1 MKLQGVNFKAEI
13 NLDNS
18 NSCSVEYTDFG
29 EVATGV
35 SFTFPDYIKHRFHV
49 GDRLVLPTA
58 MIKKYIKE
66 KKELKVVL
74 TEVVIDCD
82 DNVYLENCAL
92 SHVKLNG
99 DINISDSVIRGSIDP
114 NDYGVRELDLNSY
127 ITDSNIKDC
136 LVFAKFMNINESNL
150 VGVIIKAY
158 NLLVDN
164 SNILGGFMTGMQTA
178 HMTNSNIKSCKL
190 HRNFKVTNSKL
201 ENISFDLYR
210 SYLYA
215 LDSTIIFEALTSMRS
230 DMAPHFT
237 FTNTDIRS
245 IEDIQFSRSGEQFTQ
260 TEKDFLR
267 LINFVPSRTTSFSIE
282 TMTEEKYKRY
292 KSQIDIRAI
301 SSYEKFTAPNRLKL
315 LKILVKH
322 RLISKVRAQ
331 ALLNAY
337 NYTDILSKDWEQISL
352 EEFQKTSSPW
362 KYLDPNKMIRAN
374 YYKRWLTD
382 TDFENL
388 EKHKHNKYVWS
399 PYLGVYI
406 LNVRTC
412 HSFTPDFGMLFEY
425 TDSNQETEYWFE
437 YRKFFY
443 VEYNLVTNTFTG
455 DMNDED
461 EDDYDDEDDYE
472 DDYEDEDETDNY
484 LSAMNSG
491 TYWWE
496 NWDRVNT
503 NINGI
508 KLFYIGDSYPEY
520 TTFNGHIFEVADY
533 SNIIKSY
540 HSTAKNKFVGV
551 GDYFLGVEL
560 EMEMNDYG
568 KKNLVYKEL
577 HRLLHTNKNFVL
589 ERDGSLNYGF
599 ELITQPHTY
608 EKLLKTLKVVEE
620 IPNVSAKSSRC
631 GMHVHISRKA
641 FKEELEQ
648 GTLILICMHL
658 QNYFK
663 KFSER
668 KSYDFCRLYLRG
680 ATFSDIDSWN
690 KVFSNRS
697 ERRMFVNL
705 TNTQTVEFRIFQ
717 GSTDYKTI
725 VANVQMVIILQ
736 KLVRNILLELG
747 IAFDT
752 TKTETN
758 FERIKERVLKLDKTD
773 LINIAESQDF
783 SEFIEKNAKIKK

>member
-1 MKLQGVNFKAEI
+1 
-13 NLDNS
+13 
-18 NSCSVEYTDFG
+18 
-29 EVATGV
+29 
-35 SFTFPDYIKHRFHV
+35 
-49 GDRLVLPTA
+49 
-58 MIKKYIKE
+58 
-66 KKELKVVL
+66 
-74 TEVVIDCD
+74 
-82 DNVYLENCAL
+82 
-92 SHVKLNG
+92 
-99 DINISDSVIRGSIDP
+99 
-114 NDYGVRELDLNSY
+114 
-127 ITDSNIKDC
+127 
-136 LVFAKFMNINESNL
+136 
-150 VGVIIKAY
+150 
-158 NLLVDN
+158 
-164 SNILGGFMTGMQTA
+164 
-178 HMTNSNIKSCKL
+178 
-190 HRNFKVTNSKL
+190 
-201 ENISFDLYR
+201 
-210 SYLYA
+210 
-215 LDSTIIFEALTSMRS
+215 
-230 DMAPHFT
+230 MAPHFT

-331 ALLNAY
+331 TILKAY

-388 EKHKHNKYVWS
+388 EKHKHNSYVWS

-461 EDDYDDEDDYE
+461 PVA
-472 DDYEDEDETDNY
+472 EDETDNY
-484 LSAMNSG
+484 LSAMRTG

-520 TTFNGHIFEVADY
+520 TTFNGSILECADY

-631 GMHVHISRKA
+631 GMHVHISKKA

-705 TNTQTVEFRIFQ
+705 TNDNTIEFRIFQ
-717 GSTDYKTI
+717 GSTDYKNI

-747 IAFDT
+747 IDFNTSKT
-752 TKTETN
+752 TEN
-758 FERIKERVLKLDKTD
+758 FERIKERVLKLDRTD
-773 LINIAESQDF
+773 LINIAESQAF

>member
-1 MKLQGVNFKAEI
+1 MNLQGVNFKAEI
-13 NLDNS
+13 NMDDPGK
-18 NSCSVEYTDFG
+18 CSVEYTAFG

-35 SFTFPDYIKHRFHV
+35 SFTFPDYMKHKFHV

-99 DINISDSVIRGSIDP
+99 DINISDSVIRGSTDP

-150 VGVIIKAY
+150 VGVVIKAY

-178 HMTNSNIKSCKL
+178 HMTNSNIKSCMLRK
-190 HRNFKVTNSKL
+190 NFKVTNSEL
-201 ENISFDLYR
+201 ENISFDLNR

-282 TMTEEKYKRY
+282 KMTDEKYKMY
-292 KSQIDIRAI
+292 KSRIEIRAI
-301 SSYEKFTAPNRLKL
+301 SSYEKLTAPNRLKL

-331 ALLNAY
+331 TILTAY
-337 NYTDILSKDWEQISL
+337 NYTEIFSKDWEQISL

-382 TDFENL
+382 TDFKNL
-388 EKHKHNKYVWS
+388 EKHKHNSYVWS

-455 DMNDED
+455 DMNDDDDEDDEDD
-461 EDDYDDEDDYE
+461 EDDYD
-472 DDYEDEDETDNY
+472 
-484 LSAMNSG
+484 LSAMRTG

-508 KLFYIGDSYPEY
+508 KLFHIGDSYPEY
-520 TTFNGHIFEVADY
+520 TTFNGSILECADY

-540 HSTAKNKFVGV
+540 HSTTKNKFVGV

-631 GMHVHISRKA
+631 GMHVHISKKA

-680 ATFSDIDSWN
+680 TAISYIDSWN
-690 KVFSNRS
+690 KVFSERS

-705 TNTQTVEFRIFQ
+705 TNNDTVEFRIFQ

-747 IAFDT
+747 IDFDT
-752 TKTETN
+752 PKTVAN

>member
-1 MKLQGVNFKAEI
+1 MNLQGVNFKAEI
-13 NLDNS
+13 NLDNP

-150 VGVIIKAY
+150 VGVVIKAY

-215 LDSTIIFEALTSMRS
+215 LDSTIIFEALTSMQS

-237 FTNTDIRS
+237 FTNTDIRN

-282 TMTEEKYKRY
+282 TMTKEKYKRY
-292 KSQIDIRAI
+292 QSQIDIRAI

-331 ALLNAY
+331 TILKAY

-388 EKHKHNKYVWS
+388 EKHKHNSYVWS

-461 EDDYDDEDDYE
+461 DYD
-472 DDYEDEDETDNY
+472 DEDETDNY
-484 LSAMNSG
+484 LSAMRTG

-520 TTFNGHIFEVADY
+520 TTFNGSILECADY

-540 HSTAKNKFVGV
+540 HSTTKNKFVGV

-631 GMHVHISRKA
+631 GMHVHISKKA

-690 KVFSNRS
+690 RVFSNRS

-705 TNTQTVEFRIFQ
+705 TNDNTIEFRIFQ
-717 GSTDYKTI
+717 GSTDYKNI

-747 IAFDT
+747 IDFNTSKT
-752 TKTETN
+752 TEN
-758 FERIKERVLKLDKTD
+758 FERIKERVLKLDRTD
-773 LINIAESQDF
+773 LINIAESQAF

>member
-1 MKLQGVNFKAEI
+1 MNLQGVNFKAEI
-13 NLDNS
+13 NLDNP
-18 NSCSVEYTDFG
+18 NSCSVEYTAFG

-74 TEVVIDCD
+74 TEVAINCD

-99 DINISDSVIRGSIDP
+99 DINISNSVIRGSIDP

-136 LVFAKFMNINESNL
+136 LVFAKFMNINESDINN
-150 VGVIIKAY
+150 VVIKAY

-215 LDSTIIFEALTSMRS
+215 LDSSIIFEALTSMRS

-292 KSQIDIRAI
+292 KSQINIREI

-331 ALLNAY
+331 TILKAY

-388 EKHKHNKYVWS
+388 EKHKHNSYVWS

-406 LNVRTC
+406 LNVRAT

-443 VEYNLVTNTFTG
+443 VEYNLITNTFTG

-461 EDDYDDEDDYE
+461 DYD
-472 DDYEDEDETDNY
+472 DEDETDNY
-484 LSAMNSG
+484 LSAMRTG

-503 NINGI
+503 SINGI
-508 KLFYIGDSYPEY
+508 KLFYIGDPYPEY
-520 TTFNGHIFEVADY
+520 TTFNGSILECADY
-533 SNIIKSY
+533 SSIIKSY

-631 GMHVHISRKA
+631 GMHVHISKKA
-641 FKEELEQ
+641 FKGELEQ

-705 TNTQTVEFRIFQ
+705 TNEQTVEFRIFQ

-747 IAFDT
+747 IDFNTSKT
-752 TKTETN
+752 TEN

>member
-1 MKLQGVNFKAEI
+1 MNLQGVNFKAEI
-13 NLDNS
+13 NLDNP
-18 NSCSVEYTDFG
+18 NSCSVEYTAFG

-127 ITDSNIKDC
+127 ITDSNIKES

-150 VGVIIKAY
+150 VGGAIKAY

-282 TMTEEKYKRY
+282 TMSDEKYKMY

-331 ALLNAY
+331 TILKAY

-388 EKHKHNKYVWS
+388 EKHKHNSYVWS

-425 TDSNQETEYWFE
+425 MDSNQETEYWFE

-461 EDDYDDEDDYE
+461 EDDYDDEDDY
-472 DDYEDEDETDNY
+472 YDEDETDNY
-484 LSAMNSG
+484 LRAMRTGN
-491 TYWWE
+491 YWWE

-508 KLFYIGDSYPEY
+508 KLLYIGDSYPEY
-520 TTFNGHIFEVADY
+520 TTFNGSILECADY

-705 TNTQTVEFRIFQ
+705 TNDNTVEFRIFQ

-758 FERIKERVLKLDKTD
+758 FERIKERVLKLDRTD

>member
-1 MKLQGVNFKAEI
+1 MNLQGVNFKAEI
-13 NLDNS
+13 NMDNP
-18 NSCSVEYTDFG
+18 NSCSVEYTAFG

-99 DINISDSVIRGSIDP
+99 GINISDSVIRGSTDP

-150 VGVIIKAY
+150 VDVTIKAY

-178 HMTNSNIKSCKL
+178 HMTNSNIKSCML
-190 HRNFKVTNSKL
+190 RRNFKVTNSKL

-237 FTNTDIRS
+237 FTNTDIRN

-267 LINFVPSRTTSFSIE
+267 LINFIPSRTTSFSIE
-282 TMTEEKYKRY
+282 KRAEGKYKMY

-331 ALLNAY
+331 TILTAY
-337 NYTDILSKDWEQISL
+337 NYTEIFSKDWEQISL

-382 TDFENL
+382 TDFKNL
-388 EKHKHNKYVWS
+388 EKHKHNSYVWS

-437 YRKFFY
+437 YRKFFH

-461 EDDYDDEDDYE
+461 EDDIVIEI
-472 DDYEDEDETDNY
+472 DETDNY

-496 NWDRVNT
+496 NWDRINT

-520 TTFNGHIFEVADY
+520 TTFNGSILECADY
-533 SNIIKSY
+533 SGIIKSY
-540 HSTAKNKFVGV
+540 HSTEKNKFVGV

-568 KKNLVYKEL
+568 KKNMVYKEL
-577 HRLLHTNKNFVL
+577 HRLFHTNKNFVL

-631 GMHVHISRKA
+631 GMHVHISKKA

-697 ERRMFVNL
+697 ERRMFINL
-705 TNTQTVEFRIFQ
+705 TNNQTVEFRIFQ

-747 IAFDT
+747 IDFDT
-752 TKTETN
+752 PKTTEN
-758 FERIKERVLKLDKTD
+758 FERIKERVLKLNRTD

>member
-1 MKLQGVNFKAEI
+1 MNLQGVNFKAEI
-13 NLDNS
+13 NLDNP
-18 NSCSVEYTDFG
+18 NSCSVEYTAFG

-150 VGVIIKAY
+150 VGVVIKAY

-282 TMTEEKYKRY
+282 TMTEEKYKMY

-331 ALLNAY
+331 TILKAY

-388 EKHKHNKYVWS
+388 EKHKHNSYVWS

-461 EDDYDDEDDYE
+461 A
-472 DDYEDEDETDNY
+472 EDEDDNY
-484 LSAMNSG
+484 LSAMRTG

-508 KLFYIGDSYPEY
+508 KLLYIGDSYPEY
-520 TTFNGHIFEVADY
+520 TTFNGSILECADY

-631 GMHVHISRKA
+631 GMHVHISKKA

-705 TNTQTVEFRIFQ
+705 TNDNTVEFRIFQ
-717 GSTDYKTI
+717 GSTDYKNI

-747 IAFDT
+747 IDFNTSKT
-752 TKTETN
+752 TEN
-758 FERIKERVLKLDKTD
+758 FERIKERVLKLDRTD

>member
-1 MKLQGVNFKAEI
+1 
-13 NLDNS
+13 
-18 NSCSVEYTDFG
+18 
-29 EVATGV
+29 
-35 SFTFPDYIKHRFHV
+35 
-49 GDRLVLPTA
+49 
-58 MIKKYIKE
+58 
-66 KKELKVVL
+66 
-74 TEVVIDCD
+74 
-82 DNVYLENCAL
+82 
-92 SHVKLNG
+92 
-99 DINISDSVIRGSIDP
+99 
-114 NDYGVRELDLNSY
+114 
-127 ITDSNIKDC
+127 
-136 LVFAKFMNINESNL
+136 
-150 VGVIIKAY
+150 
-158 NLLVDN
+158 
-164 SNILGGFMTGMQTA
+164 
-178 HMTNSNIKSCKL
+178 
-190 HRNFKVTNSKL
+190 
-201 ENISFDLYR
+201 
-210 SYLYA
+210 
-215 LDSTIIFEALTSMRS
+215 MR
-230 DMAPHFT
+230 T
-237 FTNTDIRS
+237 
-245 IEDIQFSRSGEQFTQ
+245 
-260 TEKDFLR
+260 
-267 LINFVPSRTTSFSIE
+267 
-282 TMTEEKYKRY
+282 
-292 KSQIDIRAI
+292 
-301 SSYEKFTAPNRLKL
+301 
-315 LKILVKH
+315 
-322 RLISKVRAQ
+322 
-331 ALLNAY
+331 
-337 NYTDILSKDWEQISL
+337 
-352 EEFQKTSSPW
+352 
-362 KYLDPNKMIRAN
+362 
-374 YYKRWLTD
+374 
-382 TDFENL
+382 
-388 EKHKHNKYVWS
+388 
-399 PYLGVYI
+399 
-406 LNVRTC
+406 
-412 HSFTPDFGMLFEY
+412 
-425 TDSNQETEYWFE
+425 
-437 YRKFFY
+437 
-443 VEYNLVTNTFTG
+443 
-455 DMNDED
+455 
-461 EDDYDDEDDYE
+461 
-472 DDYEDEDETDNY
+472 
-484 LSAMNSG
+484 G

-520 TTFNGHIFEVADY
+520 TTFNGSILECADY

-631 GMHVHISRKA
+631 GMHVHISKKA

-705 TNTQTVEFRIFQ
+705 TNDNTIEFRIFQ
-717 GSTDYKTI
+717 GSTDYKNI

-747 IAFDT
+747 IDFNTSKT
-752 TKTETN
+752 TEN
-758 FERIKERVLKLDKTD
+758 FERIKERVLKLDRTD
-773 LINIAESQDF
+773 LINIAESHDF

>member
-1 MKLQGVNFKAEI
+1 MNLQGVNFKAEI

-18 NSCSVEYTDFG
+18 NSCSVEYTAFG

-49 GDRLVLPTA
+49 GDRLVLPTE

-150 VGVIIKAY
+150 VGVAIKAY

-164 SNILGGFMTGMQTA
+164 SNIAGGSIHGMQTA
-178 HMTNSNIKSCKL
+178 HMTNSNIKSCML
-190 HRNFKVTNSKL
+190 RRNFKVTNSKL

-282 TMTEEKYKRY
+282 TMTEEKYKMY

-331 ALLNAY
+331 TILKAY

-388 EKHKHNKYVWS
+388 EKHKHNSYVWS

-461 EDDYDDEDDYE
+461 EDNLSDEIPE
-472 DDYEDEDETDNY
+472 NY
-484 LSAMNSG
+484 LSAMRTG

-508 KLFYIGDSYPEY
+508 KLLYIGDSYPEY
-520 TTFNGHIFEVADY
+520 TTFNGSILECADY

-631 GMHVHISRKA
+631 GMHVHISKKA

-705 TNTQTVEFRIFQ
+705 TNDNTVEFRIFQ
-717 GSTDYKTI
+717 GSTDYKNI

-747 IAFDT
+747 IDFNTSKT
-752 TKTETN
+752 TEN

-773 LINIAESQDF
+773 LINIAESQNF

>member
-1 MKLQGVNFKAEI
+1 MNLQGVNFKAEI
-13 NLDNS
+13 SPDNPGK
-18 NSCSVEYTDFG
+18 CSVEYTAFG
-29 EVATGV
+29 EVATRV
-35 SFTFPDYIKHRFHV
+35 SFTFPDYIKHKFHV
-49 GDRLVLPTA
+49 GDKLVLPTA
-58 MIKKYIKE
+58 MVKKYIKE

-99 DINISDSVIRGSIDP
+99 DINISDSVIRGSTDP
-114 NDYGVRELDLNSY
+114 DDYGVRELDLNSY

-136 LVFAKFMNINESNL
+136 LVFSKFMDINESNL
-150 VGVIIKAY
+150 VSVVIKAY

-164 SNILGGFMTGMQTA
+164 SNILGGFMAGMQTA
-178 HMTNSNIKSCKL
+178 HMTNSNIKDCML
-190 HRNFKVTNSKL
+190 RRNFKVTNSKL

-210 SYLYA
+210 SYLYT

-237 FTNTDIRS
+237 FTNTDIRD

-282 TMTEEKYKRY
+282 KMTEKKYKMY
-292 KSQIDIRAI
+292 KSKIEIRAI
-301 SSYEKFTAPNRLKL
+301 SSYEKLTAPNRLKL
-315 LKILVKH
+315 LKILVKY

-331 ALLNAY
+331 TILTAY
-337 NYTDILSKDWEQISL
+337 NYTEIFSKDWEQISL

-374 YYKRWLTD
+374 VYKRWLTD
-382 TDFENL
+382 TDFKNL
-388 EKHKHNKYVWS
+388 EKHKHNRYVWS

-406 LNVRTC
+406 LNVRATQTI
-412 HSFTPDFGMLFEY
+412 TPDFGMLFEY

-443 VEYNLVTNTFTG
+443 IEYKLVTNTFNG
-455 DMNDED
+455 D
-461 EDDYDDEDDYE
+461 DDEDYG
-472 DDYEDEDETDNY
+472 DEPENY

-503 NINGI
+503 NINGV
-508 KLFYIGDSYPEY
+508 KLLYIGDSYPEY
-520 TTFNGHIFEVADY
+520 TTFNGSILECANY
-533 SNIIKSY
+533 SGIIKSY

-608 EKLLKTLKVVEE
+608 EKLLTTLKVVEE

-631 GMHVHISRKA
+631 GMHVHISKKA

-668 KSYDFCRLYLRG
+668 KSYDYCRLYLRG

-705 TNTQTVEFRIFQ
+705 TNSQTVEFRIFQ

-747 IAFDT
+747 IDFDT
-752 TKTETN
+752 PKTVTN
-758 FERIKERVLKLDKTD
+758 FERIKERVLKLDRTD

>member
-1 MKLQGVNFKAEI
+1 MNLQGVNFKAEI
-13 NLDNS
+13 NLDS
-18 NSCSVEYTDFG
+18 PNSCSVEYTAFG

-150 VGVIIKAY
+150 VGVVIKAY

-178 HMTNSNIKSCKL
+178 HMTNSNIKSCML
-190 HRNFKVTNSKL
+190 RRNFKVTNSKL

-230 DMAPHFT
+230 YMAPHFI

-282 TMTEEKYKRY
+282 TMTEEKYKSY

-331 ALLNAY
+331 TILTAY
-337 NYTDILSKDWEQISL
+337 NYTEIFSKDWEQISL

-382 TDFENL
+382 KDYENL
-388 EKHKHNKYVWS
+388 EKHKHNRYVWS

-412 HSFTPDFGMLFEY
+412 SSFTPDFGMLFEY

-461 EDDYDDEDDYE
+461 EDNLSDEIPE
-472 DDYEDEDETDNY
+472 NY
-484 LSAMNSG
+484 LSAMRTG

-508 KLFYIGDSYPEY
+508 KLLYIGDSYPEY
-520 TTFNGHIFEVADY
+520 TTFNGDILECADY
-533 SNIIKSY
+533 SDIIKSY

-631 GMHVHISRKA
+631 GMHVHISKKA

-705 TNTQTVEFRIFQ
+705 TNNNTVEFRIFQ
-717 GSTDYKTI
+717 GSTDYKNI

-747 IAFDT
+747 IDFNT
-752 TKTETN
+752 PKTVAN

-773 LINIAESQDF
+773 LINIAESQAF

>member
-1 MKLQGVNFKAEI
+1 MNLQGVNFKAEI
-13 NLDNS
+13 NLDNP

-150 VGVIIKAY
+150 VGVVIKAY

-215 LDSTIIFEALTSMRS
+215 LDSTIIFEALTSMQS

-237 FTNTDIRS
+237 FTNTDIRN

-282 TMTEEKYKRY
+282 TMTKEKYKRY
-292 KSQIDIRAI
+292 QSQIDIRAI

-331 ALLNAY
+331 TILKAY

-388 EKHKHNKYVWS
+388 EKHKHNSYVWS

-461 EDDYDDEDDYE
+461 DYD
-472 DDYEDEDETDNY
+472 DEDETDNY
-484 LSAMNSG
+484 LSAMRTG

-508 KLFYIGDSYPEY
+508 KLLYIGDSYPEY
-520 TTFNGHIFEVADY
+520 TTFNGSILECADY

-540 HSTAKNKFVGV
+540 HSTTKNKFVGV

-631 GMHVHISRKA
+631 GMHVHISKKA

-690 KVFSNRS
+690 RVFSNRS

-705 TNTQTVEFRIFQ
+705 TNDNTIEFRIFQ
-717 GSTDYKTI
+717 GSTDYKNI

-747 IAFDT
+747 IDFNTSKT
-752 TKTETN
+752 TEN
-758 FERIKERVLKLDKTD
+758 FERIKERVLKLDRTD
-773 LINIAESQDF
+773 LINIAESQAF

>member
-1 MKLQGVNFKAEI
+1 MNLQGVNFKAEI
-13 NLDNS
+13 NLDNP

-150 VGVIIKAY
+150 VGVVIKAY

-215 LDSTIIFEALTSMRS
+215 LDSTIIFEALTSMQS

-292 KSQIDIRAI
+292 QSQIDIRAI

-331 ALLNAY
+331 TILKAY

-388 EKHKHNKYVWS
+388 EKHKHNSYVWS

-461 EDDYDDEDDYE
+461 DYDDEDE
-472 DDYEDEDETDNY
+472 ADNY
-484 LSAMNSG
+484 LSAMRTG

-520 TTFNGHIFEVADY
+520 TTFNGSILECADY

-540 HSTAKNKFVGV
+540 HSTTKNKFVGV

-631 GMHVHISRKA
+631 GMHVHISKKA

-705 TNTQTVEFRIFQ
+705 TNDNTIEFRIFQ
-717 GSTDYKTI
+717 GSTDYKNI

-747 IAFDT
+747 IDFNTSKT
-752 TKTETN
+752 TEN
-758 FERIKERVLKLDKTD
+758 FERIKERVLKLDRTD
-773 LINIAESQDF
+773 LINIAESQAF

>member
-1 MKLQGVNFKAEI
+1 MNLQGVNFKAEI
-13 NLDNS
+13 NLDNPH
-18 NSCSVEYTDFG
+18 SCSVEYTAFG

-150 VGVIIKAY
+150 VGVVIKAY

-190 HRNFKVTNSKL
+190 RRNFKVTNSKL

-237 FTNTDIRS
+237 FTNTDIRN

-282 TMTEEKYKRY
+282 TMTEEKYKMY

-331 ALLNAY
+331 TILKAY

-388 EKHKHNKYVWS
+388 EKHKHNSYVWS

-406 LNVRTC
+406 LNVRTFR
-412 HSFTPDFGMLFEY
+412 SFTPDFGMLFEY

-455 DMNDED
+455 DMNDD
-461 EDDYDDEDDYE
+461 
-472 DDYEDEDETDNY
+472 EDEDEDDNY
-484 LSAMNSG
+484 LSAMRTG

-508 KLFYIGDSYPEY
+508 KLLYIGDSYPEY
-520 TTFNGHIFEVADY
+520 TTFNGGILECADY

-631 GMHVHISRKA
+631 GMHVHISKKA

-705 TNTQTVEFRIFQ
+705 TNDNTIEFRIFQ
-717 GSTDYKTI
+717 GSTDYKNI

-747 IAFDT
+747 IDFNTSKT
-752 TKTETN
+752 TEN

-773 LINIAESQDF
+773 LINIAESQAF

>member
-1 MKLQGVNFKAEI
+1 MNLQGVNFKAEI
-13 NLDNS
+13 NMADPGK
-18 NSCSVEYTDFG
+18 CSVEYTAFG

-35 SFTFPDYIKHRFHV
+35 SFTFPDYMKHKFHV

-99 DINISDSVIRGSIDP
+99 DINISDSVISGS
-114 NDYGVRELDLNSY
+114 LDLNSY
-127 ITDSNIKDC
+127 ITDSNITDSNIKDC
-136 LVFAKFMNINESNL
+136 LVFATFMNINESNL
-150 VGVIIKAY
+150 VGVVIKAY

-178 HMTNSNIKSCKL
+178 HMTNSNIKSCMLRK
-190 HRNFKVTNSKL
+190 NFKVTNSEL
-201 ENISFDLYR
+201 ENISFDLNR

-282 TMTEEKYKRY
+282 KMTDEKYKMY
-292 KSQIDIRAI
+292 KSRIEIRAI
-301 SSYEKFTAPNRLKL
+301 SSYEKLTAPNRLKL

-331 ALLNAY
+331 TILTAY
-337 NYTDILSKDWEQISL
+337 NYTEIFSKDWEQISL

-382 TDFENL
+382 TDFKNL
-388 EKHKHNKYVWS
+388 EKHKHNSYVWS

-461 EDDYDDEDDYE
+461 DDDEEDEDDYD
-472 DDYEDEDETDNY
+472 
-484 LSAMNSG
+484 LSAMRTG

-508 KLFYIGDSYPEY
+508 KLLHIGDSYPEY
-520 TTFNGHIFEVADY
+520 TTFNGSILECADY

-540 HSTAKNKFVGV
+540 HSTTKNKFVGV

-631 GMHVHISRKA
+631 GMHVHISKKA

-680 ATFSDIDSWN
+680 TAISYIDSWN
-690 KVFSNRS
+690 KVFSERS

-705 TNTQTVEFRIFQ
+705 TNNDTVEFRIFQ

-747 IAFDT
+747 IDFDT
-752 TKTETN
+752 PKTVAN

>member
-1 MKLQGVNFKAEI
+1 MNLQGVNFKAEI
-13 NLDNS
+13 NLDNP

-35 SFTFPDYIKHRFHV
+35 SFTFPGYIKHRFNV

-136 LVFAKFMNINESNL
+136 LVFAKFMNINESDINN
-150 VGVIIKAY
+150 VVIKAY

-282 TMTEEKYKRY
+282 TMTEEKYKRH

-331 ALLNAY
+331 TILKAY

-437 YRKFFY
+437 YRKFFH

-461 EDDYDDEDDYE
+461 EDDEDEDDY
-472 DDYEDEDETDNY
+472 D
-484 LSAMNSG
+484 LSAMRTG

-503 NINGI
+503 DINGI

-520 TTFNGHIFEVADY
+520 TTFNGSILECADY

-631 GMHVHISRKA
+631 GMHVHISKKA
-641 FKEELEQ
+641 FKGELEQ

-658 QNYFK
+658 QKYFK

-705 TNTQTVEFRIFQ
+705 TNDNTVEFRIFQ

-747 IAFDT
+747 IDFNTSKT
-752 TKTETN
+752 TEN
-758 FERIKERVLKLDKTD
+758 FERIKERVLKLDRTD

>member
-1 MKLQGVNFKAEI
+1 MNLQGVNFKAEI
-13 NLDNS
+13 NLDNP

-150 VGVIIKAY
+150 VGVVIKAY

-178 HMTNSNIKSCKL
+178 HMANSNIKSCKL
-190 HRNFKVTNSKL
+190 RRNFKVTNSKL

-331 ALLNAY
+331 TILKAY
-337 NYTDILSKDWEQISL
+337 NYTDILSKEWEQISL

-388 EKHKHNKYVWS
+388 EKHKHNSYVWS

-443 VEYNLVTNTFTG
+443 VEYNLVTNAFTG

-461 EDDYDDEDDYE
+461 DYDDEDE
-472 DDYEDEDETDNY
+472 DDNY
-484 LSAMNSG
+484 LSAMRTG

-508 KLFYIGDSYPEY
+508 KLLYIGDSYPEY
-520 TTFNGHIFEVADY
+520 TTFNGSILECADY

-631 GMHVHISRKA
+631 GMHVHISKKA

-705 TNTQTVEFRIFQ
+705 TNDNTVEFRIFQ
-717 GSTDYKTI
+717 GSTDYKNI

-747 IAFDT
+747 IDFNTSKT
-752 TKTETN
+752 TEN

-773 LINIAESQDF
+773 LINIAESQAF

>member
-1 MKLQGVNFKAEI
+1 MNLQGVNFKAEI
-13 NLDNS
+13 NLDS
-18 NSCSVEYTDFG
+18 PNSCSVEYTAFG

-66 KKELKVVL
+66 KKELKVIL

-99 DINISDSVIRGSIDP
+99 DINISDSVIRGSADP

-136 LVFAKFMNINESNL
+136 LVSAKFMNINESNL
-150 VGVIIKAY
+150 VGVAIKAY
-158 NLLVDN
+158 NLLADN

-178 HMTNSNIKSCKL
+178 HMTNSNIKSCML
-190 HRNFKVTNSKL
+190 RRNFKVTNSKL

-215 LDSTIIFEALTSMRS
+215 LDSTIIFEALTSMQS

-237 FTNTDIRS
+237 FTNTDIRN

-282 TMTEEKYKRY
+282 NMTEEKYKMY

-301 SSYEKFTAPNRLKL
+301 GSYEKFTAPNRLKL

-331 ALLNAY
+331 AILNAY

-352 EEFQKTSSPW
+352 EEFKKASSPW

-382 TDFENL
+382 KDYENL
-388 EKHKHNKYVWS
+388 EKHKHNRYVWS

-412 HSFTPDFGMLFEY
+412 SSFTPDFGMLFEY

-443 VEYNLVTNTFTG
+443 VEYNLVTSTFTV
-455 DMNDED
+455 DMNDEED
-461 EDDYDDEDDYE
+461 DDYDE
-472 DDYEDEDETDNY
+472 EDETDNY
-484 LSAMNSG
+484 LNAMRTG

-508 KLFYIGDSYPEY
+508 KLLYIGDSYPAY
-520 TTFNGHIFEVADY
+520 TTFNGVILECADY
-533 SNIIKSY
+533 SGIIKSY

-577 HRLLHTNKNFVL
+577 HRLLHTYKNFVL

-631 GMHVHISRKA
+631 GMHVHISKKA

-705 TNTQTVEFRIFQ
+705 TNNNTVEFRIFQ

-747 IAFDT
+747 IDFDT
-752 TKTETN
+752 PKTVAN

-773 LINIAESQDF
+773 LINIAESQAF

>member
-1 MKLQGVNFKAEI
+1 MNLQGVNFKAEI
-13 NLDNS
+13 NLDNP
-18 NSCSVEYTDFG
+18 NSCSVEYTAFG

-150 VGVIIKAY
+150 VGVAIKAY

-164 SNILGGFMTGMQTA
+164 SNIAGGSIHGMQTA

-331 ALLNAY
+331 TILKAY

-388 EKHKHNKYVWS
+388 EKHKHNSYVWS

-461 EDDYDDEDDYE
+461 EDNLSDEIPE
-472 DDYEDEDETDNY
+472 NY
-484 LSAMNSG
+484 LSAMRTG

-508 KLFYIGDSYPEY
+508 KLLYIGDSYPEY
-520 TTFNGHIFEVADY
+520 TTFNGSILECADY

-631 GMHVHISRKA
+631 GMHVHISKKA

-705 TNTQTVEFRIFQ
+705 TNDNTVEFRIFQ
-717 GSTDYKTI
+717 GSTDYKNI

-747 IAFDT
+747 IDFNTSKT
-752 TKTETN
+752 TEN
-758 FERIKERVLKLDKTD
+758 FERIKERVLKLDRTD
-773 LINIAESQDF
+773 LINIAESQAF

>member
-1 MKLQGVNFKAEI
+1 MNLQGVNFKAEI
-13 NLDNS
+13 NLDNP

-150 VGVIIKAY
+150 VGVVIKAY

-215 LDSTIIFEALTSMRS
+215 LDSTIIFEALTSMQS

-237 FTNTDIRS
+237 FTNTDIRN

-282 TMTEEKYKRY
+282 TMTKEKYKRY
-292 KSQIDIRAI
+292 QSQIDIRAI

-331 ALLNAY
+331 TILKAY

-388 EKHKHNKYVWS
+388 EKHKHNSYVWS

-461 EDDYDDEDDYE
+461 DYD
-472 DDYEDEDETDNY
+472 DEDETDNY
-484 LSAMNSG
+484 LSAMRTG

-508 KLFYIGDSYPEY
+508 KLLYIGDSYPEY
-520 TTFNGHIFEVADY
+520 TTFNGSILECADY

-540 HSTAKNKFVGV
+540 HSTTKNKFVGV

-631 GMHVHISRKA
+631 GMHVHISKKA

-705 TNTQTVEFRIFQ
+705 TNDNTIEFRIFQ
-717 GSTDYKTI
+717 GSTDYKNI

-747 IAFDT
+747 IDFNTSKT
-752 TKTETN
+752 TEN
-758 FERIKERVLKLDKTD
+758 FERIKERVLKLDRTD
-773 LINIAESQDF
+773 LINIAESQAF

>member
-1 MKLQGVNFKAEI
+1 MNLQGVNFKAEI
-13 NLDNS
+13 SPDDPNQ
-18 NSCSVEYTDFG
+18 CSVEYTAFG

-74 TEVVIDCD
+74 TEVIINCD

-99 DINISDSVIRGSIDP
+99 DINISDSVIRGSTDP

-150 VGVIIKAY
+150 VGVVIKAY

-178 HMTNSNIKSCKL
+178 HMTNSNIKSCMLRK
-190 HRNFKVTNSKL
+190 NFKVTNSEL
-201 ENISFDLYR
+201 ENISFDLNR

-282 TMTEEKYKRY
+282 KMTEEKYKMY
-292 KSQIDIRAI
+292 KSRIEIRAI
-301 SSYEKFTAPNRLKL
+301 SSYEKLTAPNRLKL

-331 ALLNAY
+331 TILTAY
-337 NYTDILSKDWEQISL
+337 NYTEIFSKDWEQISL

-382 TDFENL
+382 TDFKNL
-388 EKHKHNKYVWS
+388 EKHKHNSYVWS

-455 DMNDED
+455 DMNDDDEDDEDD
-461 EDDYDDEDDYE
+461 EDDYD
-472 DDYEDEDETDNY
+472 
-484 LSAMNSG
+484 LSAMRTG

-508 KLFYIGDSYPEY
+508 KLFHIGDSYPEY
-520 TTFNGHIFEVADY
+520 TTFNGSILECADY

-540 HSTAKNKFVGV
+540 HSTTKNKFVGV

-631 GMHVHISRKA
+631 GMHVHISKKA

-680 ATFSDIDSWN
+680 TAISYIDSWN
-690 KVFSNRS
+690 KVFSERS

-705 TNTQTVEFRIFQ
+705 TNNDTVEFRIFQ

-747 IAFDT
+747 IDFDT
-752 TKTETN
+752 PKTVAN

>member
-1 MKLQGVNFKAEI
+1 MEFQGVNFKAEI
-13 NLDNS
+13 SPDNP
-18 NSCSVEYTDFG
+18 NKCLVEYTAFG

-99 DINISDSVIRGSIDP
+99 DINISDSVIRGSTDP

-136 LVFAKFMNINESNL
+136 LVFAKFMNINESDINNVVL
-150 VGVIIKAY
+150 KAY

-164 SNILGGFMTGMQTA
+164 SNIAGGSIHGMQTA
-178 HMTNSNIKSCKL
+178 HMTNSNIKSCVL
-190 HRNFKVTNSKL
+190 RRNFKVTNSKL

-210 SYLYA
+210 SCLHA

-230 DMAPHFT
+230 TMVPHFT
-237 FTNTDIRS
+237 FTNTDIRN

-282 TMTEEKYKRY
+282 TMTEEKYKMY

-331 ALLNAY
+331 ALLKAY

-388 EKHKHNKYVWS
+388 EKHKHNSYVWS

-443 VEYNLVTNTFTG
+443 VEYNLVTNTFTE
-455 DMNDED
+455 DMNG
-461 EDDYDDEDDYE
+461 EDDYDDEVVIDCDDETYN
-472 DDYEDEDETDNY
+472 YETDNY
-484 LSAMNSG
+484 LSAMRTG

-508 KLFYIGDSYPEY
+508 KLLYIGDSYPEY
-520 TTFNGHIFEVADY
+520 TTFNGSILECADY

-540 HSTAKNKFVGV
+540 HSTEKNKFVGV

-631 GMHVHISRKA
+631 GMHVHISKSA

-705 TNTQTVEFRIFQ
+705 TNDNTVEFRIFQ
-717 GSTDYKTI
+717 GSTDYKNI

-747 IAFDT
+747 IDFNTSKT
-752 TKTETN
+752 TEN
-758 FERIKERVLKLDKTD
+758 FERIKERVLKLDRTD

>member
-1 MKLQGVNFKAEI
+1 MNLQGVNFKAEI
-13 NLDNS
+13 NLDS
-18 NSCSVEYTDFG
+18 PNSCSVEYTAFG

-74 TEVVIDCD
+74 TEVTIDCD

-92 SHVKLNG
+92 SHIKINR
-99 DINISDSVIRGSIDP
+99 DINISDSVVRGSTDP
-114 NDYGVRELDLNSY
+114 NDYGVREIDLNSY
-127 ITDSNIKDC
+127 ITDTNMKDC
-136 LVFAKFMNINESNL
+136 FIMSKFTNINESNL
-150 VGVIIKAY
+150 SGVVIKAD

-178 HMTNSNIKSCKL
+178 HMTNSNVKNCML
-190 HRNFKVTNSKL
+190 RRNFKVTNSDL
-201 ENISFDLYR
+201 ENISFDFLGR

-215 LDSTIIFEALTSMRS
+215 LDSSIRFEALTSLKSGMS
-230 DMAPHFT
+230 PHYT
-237 FTNTDIRS
+237 FTNATIRDIS
-245 IEDIQFSRSGEQFTQ
+245 DIQFNKSGEQFTEN
-260 TEKDFLR
+260 EKDFLR
-267 LINFVPSRTTSFSIE
+267 IIGFIPSRTTSFAV
-282 TMTEEKYKRY
+282 EKRPGENYMLYR
-292 KSQIDIRAI
+292 SRIDIRAI
-301 SSYEKFTAPNRLKL
+301 SSYEKLTAPNRLRL

-322 RLISKVRAQ
+322 RIISKVRAQ
-331 ALLNAY
+331 AILTAY
-337 NYTDILSKDWEQISL
+337 NYTEVFSKDWEQISL
-352 EEFQKTSSPW
+352 EEFKKTSSPW
-362 KYLDPNKMIRAN
+362 KYLDPNKLIRAN

-382 TDFENL
+382 KDYENL
-388 EKHKHNKYVWS
+388 EKHKHNSYVWS

-406 LNVRTC
+406 LNVRAIY
-412 HSFTPDFGMLFEY
+412 SLTPDFGMLFEY
-425 TDSNQETEYWFE
+425 TDSNQELEYWFE
-437 YRKFFY
+437 YTKFFH
-443 VEYNLVTNTFTG
+443 VQYNLISNTFNG
-455 DMNDED
+455 ED
-461 EDDYDDEDDYE
+461 EDDYDYDEDDYDEDDYE
-472 DDYEDEDETDNY
+472 TDSY
-484 LSAMNSG
+484 LGAINTG

-496 NWDRVNT
+496 NWDRINT

-508 KLFYIGDSYPEY
+508 KLWSIGDTYPEY
-520 TTFNGHIFEVADY
+520 TTFNGSILEVADY

-540 HSTAKNKFVGV
+540 HSTAKNKFIGT

-560 EMEMNDYG
+560 EMEMNDYS
-568 KKNLVYKEL
+568 KKNMVYKEL

-608 EKLLKTLKVVEE
+608 EKLLTTLKVVEE

-680 ATFSDIDSWN
+680 ATFRDIDSWN

-705 TNTQTVEFRIFQ
+705 TNNQTVEFRIFQ

-725 VANVQMVIILQ
+725 VANVQMVVILQ

-752 TKTETN
+752 SKTETN
-758 FERIKERVLKLDKTD
+758 FQRIKERVLKLDRTD

>member
-1 MKLQGVNFKAEI
+1 MQGVNFKAEI
-13 NLDNS
+13 SPDNP
-18 NSCSVEYTDFG
+18 NKCLVEYTAFG

-49 GDRLVLPTA
+49 GDRLILPTA

-99 DINISDSVIRGSIDP
+99 DINISDSVIRGSTDP

-127 ITDSNIKDC
+127 ITDTNIKDC
-136 LVFAKFMNINESNL
+136 LVFAKFMNINESDINN
-150 VGVIIKAY
+150 VVIKAY

-164 SNILGGFMTGMQTA
+164 SNILGGKMTGMQTA
-178 HMTNSNIKSCKL
+178 HMTNSNIKSCML
-190 HRNFKVTNSKL
+190 RRNFKVTNSKL

-230 DMAPHFT
+230 TMAPHFT
-237 FTNTDIRS
+237 FTNTDIRN

-282 TMTEEKYKRY
+282 TMTEEKYKMY

-331 ALLNAY
+331 ALLKAY

-388 EKHKHNKYVWS
+388 EKHKHNSYVWS

-443 VEYNLVTNTFTG
+443 VEYNLVTNTFTE
-455 DMNDED
+455 DMND
-461 EDDYDDEDDYE
+461 EDDYDDEVVIDCDDETYN
-472 DDYEDEDETDNY
+472 YETDNY
-484 LSAMNSG
+484 LSAMRTG

-508 KLFYIGDSYPEY
+508 KLIYIGDSYPEY
-520 TTFNGHIFEVADY
+520 TTFNGSILECADY

-540 HSTAKNKFVGV
+540 HSTEKNKFVGV

-631 GMHVHISRKA
+631 GMHVHISKKA

-705 TNTQTVEFRIFQ
+705 TNDNTVEFRIFQ
-717 GSTDYKTI
+717 GSTDYKNI

-747 IAFDT
+747 IDFDT
-752 TKTETN
+752 PKTETN